1 MLLEELCGDSP
12 NLHVN
17 VFHHLRYNKER
28 YQAAIERAKRE
39 LHGRL
44 STFRGVKG
52 SLELTAGG
60 DLLFVPRRKR
70 KEPVKIG
77 NFDMVRQLWIIEDG
91 KAGEYLCLD

>member
-1 MLLEELCGDSP
+1 MCFTIFDTTKSGTKLPLNGQS
-12 NLHVN
+12 
-17 VFHHLRYNKER
+17 
-28 YQAAIERAKRE
+28 AE

-52 SLELTAGG
+52 TLELTAGG

>member
-1 MLLEELCGDSP
+1 MSAKTTPKRKLTRAE
-12 NLHVN
+12 
-17 VFHHLRYNKER
+17 RKEIA
-28 YQAAIERAKRE
+28 AAIERAKRE